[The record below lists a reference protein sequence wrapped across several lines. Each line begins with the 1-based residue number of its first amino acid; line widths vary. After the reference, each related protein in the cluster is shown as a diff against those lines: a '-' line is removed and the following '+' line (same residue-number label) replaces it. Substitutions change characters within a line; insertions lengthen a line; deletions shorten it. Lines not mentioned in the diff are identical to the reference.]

1 MNRLLGGGNVIDK
14 IQCKN
19 RYASDINPYLIALFE
34 NSDKISSLPEEI
46 SKEEYAKVRAA
57 YQEGSN
63 IYPNWYIG
71 AVGFLASYNGKFFG
85 GHAGKVHT
93 KINTIRNYY
102 DEAKRNLET
111 QMPKLVGVHWSV
123 KDYIEYE
130 DIKNSLIYC
139 DIPYKGTTGYGIEF
153 DHKIFW
159 DWAEMMSKDNIVI
172 VSEETAP
179 ENWKSI
185 WEQDIKRTLDKASR
199 STSVEKLFII
209 NNYKNN
215 I

>member
-1 MNRLLGGGNVIDK
+1 M
-14 IQCKN
+14 
-19 RYASDINPYLIALFE
+19 IALFK
-34 NSDKISSLPEEI
+34 NSDKIDFLPEEI
-46 SKEEYAKVRAA
+46 SKEEYVKVRAA

-63 IYPNWYIG
+63 NYPDWYIG

-93 KINTIRNYY
+93 KIGTIRNYY

-111 QMPKLVGVHWSV
+111 QIPKLVGVHWSV
-123 KDYIEYE
+123 KDYIEYK

-153 DHKIFW
+153 NYEIFW